1 MMEFAGG
8 ALEPIQAIG
17 STGSLNE
24 ATAASA
30 VQPQGFGQWF
40 VDEMQ
45 SLNAQMV
52 SAETGVQQLAAGTAN
67 NLHNVML
74 QIEQSRLAFQL
85 TLQVRGKVLE
95 AYQEVMRMQV

>member
-1 MMEFAGG
+1 MEFVQG
-8 ALEPIQAIG
+8 ALEPIQAIT
-17 STGSLNE
+17 SSMSLNE
-24 ATAASA
+24 ATTTPA

-45 SLNAQMV
+45 SLNTQMV
-52 SAETGVQQLAAGTAN
+52 SAETGVQQLAAGTAG

-85 TLQVRGKVLE
+85 AVQVHGKVLE
-95 AYQEVMRMQV
+95 AYQEIMRMQV